1 MNLNLSGHHVDIS
14 PALRDYVNTK
24 MQRIERHFDRLIGAN
39 FVLTVE
45 KLLHKAEA
53 TIHAGGANLHA
64 HASAA
69 DMYAAIDTLID
80 KLDEQARRHKEKL
93 NDHQARKAQKHGLQ
107 SPLEGDAA

>member
-1 MNLNLSGHHVDIS
+1 MNLNLSGHHVDLS
-14 PALRDYVNTK
+14 PALRDYVNAK

-39 FVLTVE
+39 IVLTVE

-64 HASAA
+64 HATE
-69 DMYAAIDTLID
+69 DNMYAAIDTLVD

-93 NDHQARKAQKHGLQ
+93 HDHQARSTRNHGLQ
-107 SPLEGDAA
+107 SPLEGDSA

>member
-1 MNLNLSGHHVDIS
+1 MNLNLSGHHVDLT

-39 FVLTVE
+39 IVLTVE

-53 TIHAGGANLHA
+53 TIHAGGINLHA
-64 HASAA
+64 HAVEA
-69 DMYAAIDTLID
+69 DMYAAIDTLTD

-93 NDHQARKAQKHGLQ
+93 HDRQARKAQKHSLQ
-107 SPLEGDAA
+107 SPPEGDAV